1 MKKPQPPGLSLI
13 HIFRLCRAAE
23 ALPRGGILEIEGR
36 EHSITEVNF
45 KSRTVILKDME
56 LSLIHI

>member
-1 MKKPQPPGLSLI
+1 MCI
-13 HIFRLCRAAE
+13 RDR
-23 ALPRGGILEIEGR
+23 PRGGVIEIEGR

-45 KSRTVILKDME
+45 KSRTVILKD